1 MRKSSLW
8 LSAAVASLALAAPA
22 AAWNGR
28 GHMMVAAAAWQRLDQ
43 PARDR
48 VGDLLEISPFY
59 ASWTAGVPAGASDE
73 EKHRVAFLRAATFP
87 DDIKSAPSYVND
99 HATGAE
105 ARRNIGYK
113 DCDQHRYWHF
123 KDLPFSTDGT
133 ALEPPGDPNAETQIK
148 TFAAL
153 LADPGADNALK
164 SYDLAWL
171 AHLVGDVHQ
180 PLHATSRFSAG
191 LPHGDQGGNKVKV
204 CDPGCGKGLHG
215 VWDDALGNSTD
226 PASVIAAAAAL
237 PAADSHAAAA
247 LDPDVWLAES
257 LVLARSDVYRTPV
270 GNGAGP
276 FTLNAAYDS
285 NRADTARER
294 VALAGARLA
303 ALIEAAHLQIAS
315 STPPFEACGQGTVTP
330 PAPKHAGGVAS
341 HPPKPKQKHKPGKPR
356 HHRRH
361 R

>member
-1 MRKSSLW
+1 MGKSRLW
-8 LSAAVASLALAAPA
+8 LTAAVASLALAAPA
-22 AAWNGR
+22 FAWNGR
-28 GHMMVAAAAWQRLDQ
+28 GHMMVAAVAWQHLDQ
-43 PARDR
+43 PTRDR
-48 VGDLLEISPFY
+48 VGDLLEASPWY
-59 ASWTAGVPAGASDE
+59 ARWTAGVPAGASDE
-73 EKHRVAFLRAATFP
+73 ERHRVAFLRAATFP

-105 ARRNIGYK
+105 ARQNIGYK

-148 TFAAL
+148 TFAAV
-153 LADPGADNALK
+153 LADSNSDNALK

-204 CDPGCGKGLHG
+204 CDPGCGQGLHG

-237 PAADSHAAAA
+237 PAANAGDAGQ
-247 LDPDVWLAES
+247 LDPDVWLTES
-257 LVLARSDVYRTPV
+257 LTLAQSTVYNAPV

-285 NRADTARER
+285 ARTATARDR

-303 ALIEAAHLQIAS
+303 ALIEAAHLRIAP
-315 STPPFEACGQGTVTP
+315 STPAFEACGQGSFHP
-330 PAPKHAGGVAS
+330 PAPKHAGGTTS
-341 HPPKPKQKHKPGKPR
+341 HPPKPKKPKKHRP
-356 HHRRH
+356 HHKRH

>member
-1 MRKSSLW
+1 MAKNGIW
-8 LSAAVASLALAAPA
+8 LTTAVAALALAAPA

-28 GHMMVAAAAWQRLDQ
+28 GHMMVAAVAWQRLD
-43 PARDR
+43 PATRDK
-48 VGDLLEISPFY
+48 VGDLLEASPWY
-59 ASWTAGVPAGASDE
+59 ARWTAGAPAGATDE
-73 EKHRVAFLRAATFP
+73 EKHRLAFIRAATFP
-87 DDIKSAPSYVND
+87 DDIKSAPGYVND

-105 ARRNIGYK
+105 ARRNIGYP

-133 ALEPPGDPNAETQIK
+133 PLEPPGDPNAETQIK
-148 TFAAL
+148 AFAAV
-153 LADPGADNALK
+153 LADANADNALK

-191 LPHGDQGGNKVKV
+191 LPQGDQGGNKVKV
-204 CDPGCGKGLHG
+204 CDPGCGAGLHG
-215 VWDDALGNSTD
+215 VWDDALGKSTD

-237 PAADSHAAAA
+237 PAADAGATGQ

-257 LVLARSDVYRTPV
+257 LTLSRSVVYSAPV

-276 FTLNAAYDS
+276 FTLDAAYD
-285 NRADTARER
+285 NARTATARDR

-303 ALIEAAHLQIAS
+303 ALIEAAHLRIAP
-315 STPPFEACGQGTVTP
+315 STPAFEACGQGTFHP
-330 PAPKHAGGVAS
+330 PAPKHAGTAAT
-341 HPPKPKQKHKPGKPR
+341 HPPKAKPKPKK
-356 HHRRH
+356 HRRH
-361 R
+361 RRHR